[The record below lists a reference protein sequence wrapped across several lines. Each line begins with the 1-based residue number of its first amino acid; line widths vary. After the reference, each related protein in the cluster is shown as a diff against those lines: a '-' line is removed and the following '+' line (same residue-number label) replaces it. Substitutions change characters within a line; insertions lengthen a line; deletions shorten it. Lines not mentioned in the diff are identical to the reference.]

1 MSDPLRLRIYYLAA
15 RPAAWLAFRV
25 FGLRRRIIRENLA
38 RSFPD
43 WPADRIRAAE
53 REHARRQGEL
63 VAELLYARHMPPEE
77 LRERVRI
84 VDPAIMEVAP
94 DLATSPRPTIL
105 VGAHHGNF
113 EWMLQRISLDLGERF
128 AALYKPMRNPRAE
141 RWLRRLRTRYGAR
154 LVPAKSILR
163 ELGGMRDVAALGII
177 ADQVPRTSPEK
188 HWTVFLGQDTAFYM
202 GPELLGRALK
212 SGMSMLVMRR
222 LARGRYEIRPEPLTL
237 PREKLPPGEATDRY
251 ARSLERWIREDPA
264 GWWWAHDRW
273 KLRRDPPAR

>member
-1 MSDPLRLRIYYLAA
+1 MSEPLRLRFYYLSM
-15 RPAAWLAFRV
+15 RVIAWLAFRV
-25 FGLRRRIIRENLA
+25 FGLRRRIIRGNLA

-43 WPADRIRAAE
+43 WPIGRIRQVE

-63 VAELLYARHMPPEE
+63 AAELLYAGHMPAEE

-84 VDPAIMEVAP
+84 VDPALLESS
-94 DLATSPRPTIL
+94 ATSRPQIL

-113 EWMLQRISLDLGERF
+113 EWMLQRLSLDLGGRF
-128 AALYKPMRNPRAE
+128 AALYKPMRSPRAE
-141 RWLRRLRTRYGAR
+141 RWFRRLRTRYGAR

-163 ELGGMRDVAALGII
+163 ELAGMRDVTAIGLI

-188 HWTVFLGQDTAFYM
+188 HWTHFLGQDTAFYM

-212 SGMSMLVMRR
+212 SRVCIVIMHR
-222 LARGRYEIRPEPLTL
+222 LERGRYELRLEALNVPG
-237 PREKLPPGEATDRY
+237 EKLPAGELTDRY
-251 ARSLERWIREDPA
+251 ARALEAWIREDPA

-273 KLRRDPPAR
+273 KLRRDAPAA